1 MSHTIVIN
9 SHYAVSK
16 YEYKTAK
23 ITTMAL
29 IINNLKFYSPQDHRR
44 SGVYTVGNMNFVNKA
59 DALIYA
65 TSTNQDVSWDFNP
78 DVFGAIDWTIP
89 IETSLS
95 ELYRQ
100 RAQQLREQYDYLSLF
115 YSGGVDSTNV
125 LQTFI
130 SNNIFL
136 DEIVMY
142 RPSRIA
148 NEANIQDTH
157 PKNWFSE
164 IPFAAIPY
172 LQKYMTNSRT
182 KIRVIDIDTA
192 IEQFFQDPNLSTYFA
207 NIPDYSAQQIGKIS
221 INVTD
226 KDWQD
231 LYLKDVKI
239 CHILGKEK
247 PRIFYNNGK
256 YGCDFYDD
264 SVKTAFYANEMFS
277 ANYSHV
283 VKNQIFEPFYWTAD
297 LPEIVIKQCQMV
309 KESAQ
314 ENIESFQR
322 FFPNLSKNNRAKD
335 IEIMKIIYPD
345 NVLEVRSLFTA
356 GKSHRG
362 LMAHNE
368 EWFYRTM
375 GNNVIGQF
383 KDIISFSNSNIS
395 DKFFK
400 KYIMLPAPEVLPKIG
415 YEYYHSKMYYF

>member
-1 MSHTIVIN
+1 
-9 SHYAVSK
+9 
-16 YEYKTAK
+16 
-23 ITTMAL
+23 
-29 IINNLKFYSPQDHRR
+29 
-44 SGVYTVGNMNFVNKA
+44 
-59 DALIYA
+59 
-65 TSTNQDVSWDFNP
+65 
-78 DVFGAIDWTIP
+78 
-89 IETSLS
+89 
-95 ELYRQ
+95 
-100 RAQQLREQYDYLSLF
+100 
-115 YSGGVDSTNV
+115 
-125 LQTFI
+125 
-130 SNNIFL
+130 
-136 DEIVMY
+136 MY

-322 FFPNLSKNNRAKD
+322 FFPNETYQYLNNNGFKYKGELSTSQLQLKRSNPDINNSIWLDQNGNYMLPFFKNN
-335 IEIMKIIYPD
+335 P
-345 NVLEVRSLFTA
+345 
-356 GKSHRG
+356 KS
-362 LMAHNE
+362 MN
-368 EWFYRTM
+368 
-375 GNNVIGQF
+375 
-383 KDIISFSNSNIS
+383 DIITSEKNQH
-395 DKFFK
+395 
-400 KYIMLPAPEVLPKIG
+400 P
-415 YEYYHSKMYYF
+415 YEYMAYYIEEE